1 MTPRVLD
8 PETQSEREN
17 AVLDAALNYIER
29 ESIATLT
36 VDKLVKEL
44 PFSKGTVYNHFS
56 GKEDILLALCNR
68 SMGILIRF
76 FHKAS
81 QFKGSHRERGLAI
94 HFSYMLYAKIYPT
107 YFMLVLSAKT
117 ANITEKASPR
127 QREEHLALEGKIMT
141 PIIAVFQEAIDEGV
155 LNPRADLN
163 FEQLTFLCWSVA
175 FGTNVLL
182 HESIDRCVTRSEL
195 HVERELL
202 NNVNVMFDGL
212 RFTPMTDEFDW
223 TETIRRLKDDTFA
236 EEVALL
242 ESHGL
247 FLVI

>member
-17 AVLDAALNYIER
+17 AILDAALNYIER
-29 ESIATLT
+29 ENIATLT
-36 VDKLVKEL
+36 VDKLVKDL
-44 PFSKGTVYNHFS
+44 PFSKGTVYNHFT

-68 SMGILIRF
+68 SMGILTQLF
-76 FHKAS
+76 LKAS
-81 QFKGSHRERGLAI
+81 KFEGLHRERGLAM
-94 HFSYMLYAKIYPT
+94 HFSYMLYAKLYPT

-117 ANITEKASPR
+117 ANITEKSSLR
-127 QREEHLALEGKIMT
+127 QQEEHLALEGKLMAPT
-141 PIIAVFQEAIDEGV
+141 IAIFQSAINDGV
-155 LNPRADLN
+155 IKPRVELN

-182 HESIDRCVTRSEL
+182 HEDLDRCETRSEL

-212 RFTPMTDEFDW
+212 RFSPMTDEFNW
-223 TETIRRLKDDTFA
+223 SQTIERLKNETFA
-236 EEVALL
+236 KEVAQL
-242 ESHGL
+242 ESRGVY
-247 FLVI
+247 LVI